1 MSHRDAGRLPSC
13 LIDVTAD
20 ELFVA
25 SPGRYW
31 QMLPMTT
38 LVRAVNLSNTYHLGS
53 QSACVP
59 TLVWSD
65 LPVVAEVP
73 ISWCDLA
80 IGREPT
86 SFASAHGRRMGS
98 HVAARAAISDSRHP
112 GAGMPH
118 RLGCRR

>member
-1 MSHRDAGRLPSC
+1 MCHQTAGQLPSC
-13 LIDVTAD
+13 LIDVTVD
-20 ELFVA
+20 ELFA
-25 SPGRYW
+25 AFPSRYW
-31 QMLPMTT
+31 EMLPMTA
-38 LVRAVNLSNTYHLGS
+38 LFRAVNLSNTHHLGS
-53 QSACVP
+53 RSACVP

-86 SFASAHGRRMGS
+86 PFASAYGRRMGS
-98 HVAARAAISDSRHP
+98 HAAARAAISDSRHP

-118 RLGCRR
+118 RPGCRR